1 MTALG
6 RKHEHP
12 EPRRPHAP
20 ITEDSLTAARWLN
33 RLIGLAV
40 VAVVAAATSA
50 AWLPA
55 VLLWARTEGLA

>member
-50 AWLPA
+50 AWLPWL
-55 VLLWARTEGLA
+55 LLWARKEGLA